1 MKLTD
6 EQWDSLGVRNLSPSM
21 SKDDI
26 KKVLSVMGIDYD
38 DEDVDDIFSVVNFEA
53 LDSDIEDMTNIKG
66 TPDNP
71 VTKVTEIDKDEDG
84 DTDITITEQEDGKD
98 KKQKKQKS
106 ERLPGGITPEE
117 MKMLSVAKGNSGK
130 FKPET
135 SEEKNMINSFANI
148 LKDYRY

>member
-6 EQWDSLGVRNLSPSM
+6 EQWDNLGVHNLSPNM

-26 KKVLSVMGIDYD
+26 KKVLSGMGVDYD
-38 DEDVDDIFSVVNFEA
+38 DEDVDDVFSVVNFEA
-53 LDSDIEDMTNIKG
+53 LDSALEDMTNTES

-84 DTDITITEQEDGKD
+84 DTDVTITEQEDGKD
-98 KKQKKQKS
+98 KKQKS
-106 ERLPGGITPEE
+106 EVLSGDITPEE
-117 MKMLSVAKGNSGK
+117 MKMLSVAKGNSGE

-135 SEEKNMINSFANI
+135 PEEKNMINHFANI
-148 LKDYRY
+148 LKDYKY